1 MNRLTEDDRGEFV
14 IDTETG
20 SRYEIS
26 LAESGRTMRRIS
38 RTPDG
43 ELRRDREVIVILAFD
58 PIQVGEVA
66 LFTLEALSPNGALAT
81 MRRTSA
87 VNSIERCA

>member
-1 MNRLTEDDRGEFV
+1 MQKLTRDDRGDFKLG
-14 IDTETG
+14 TATG

-26 LAESGRTMRRIS
+26 LTDGGHTMRRIS